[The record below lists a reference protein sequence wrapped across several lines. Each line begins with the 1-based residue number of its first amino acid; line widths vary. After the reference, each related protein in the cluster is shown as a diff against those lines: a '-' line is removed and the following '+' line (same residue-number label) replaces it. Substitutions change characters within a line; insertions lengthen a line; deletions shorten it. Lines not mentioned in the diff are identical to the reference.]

1 MARPR
6 VKVKVNERE
15 LRKLVQGIG
24 RQLDEADRSFR
35 ETHTGLPV
43 HVVRADVADALPKGI
58 TFPPEALD
66 DYAAAV
72 SAGKPFEF
80 RLGG

>member
-1 MARPR
+1 MARAR
-6 VKVKVNERE
+6 VKVNERE
-15 LRKLVQGIG
+15 LRKLMQGVG
-24 RQLDEADRSFR
+24 RQLAAADRSFR

-58 TFPPEALD
+58 KFSSEALD

-72 SAGKPFEF
+72 SANKPFEF